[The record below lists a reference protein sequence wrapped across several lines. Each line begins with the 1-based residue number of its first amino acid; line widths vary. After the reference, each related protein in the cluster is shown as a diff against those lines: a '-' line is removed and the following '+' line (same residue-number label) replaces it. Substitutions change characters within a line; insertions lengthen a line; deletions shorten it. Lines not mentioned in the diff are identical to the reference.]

1 MVGRP
6 ADSRELGDA
15 LALDAALASETEPR
29 VREAIFTGLA
39 RIGSPESIAALALR
53 VRSDDASI
61 RTGALDALRTIGV
74 GVLPYLPAL
83 LRDRDT
89 DVRLLAC
96 DLAIGLPATETTS
109 LLCQVLVDD
118 PDANVCASAVEVI
131 AEAGTPEALPSL
143 RRCAARFPDDSFLAY
158 AIGIALERVAAPL
171 PMPMSDSPVANQ
183 DRVSEEDLRRL
194 CEFLYRR
201 TGLILGRR
209 SAISSSGAQP
219 TGSPRP
225 VPPISPAISR
235 AFGAMWTARSSS

>member
-1 MVGRP
+1 MARGSVDERWSAARRIAG
-6 ADSRELGDA
+6 ELGDA

-158 AIGIALERVAAPL
+158 AIGIALERVAAP
-171 PMPMSDSPVANQ
+171 
-183 DRVSEEDLRRL
+183 
-194 CEFLYRR
+194 
-201 TGLILGRR
+201 
-209 SAISSSGAQP
+209 SSNAD
-219 TGSPRP
+219 
-225 VPPISPAISR
+225 V
-235 AFGAMWTARSSS
+235 